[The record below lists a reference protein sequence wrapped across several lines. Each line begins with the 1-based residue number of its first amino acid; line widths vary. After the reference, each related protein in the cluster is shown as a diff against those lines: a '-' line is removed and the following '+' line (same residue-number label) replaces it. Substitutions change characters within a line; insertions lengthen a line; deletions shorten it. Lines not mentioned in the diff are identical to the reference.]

1 LVIAKAP
8 FYDRG
13 MSTIL
18 VTGAAGFIG
27 SHAILALSEAG
38 HTVIALDNLST
49 GRRWAV
55 PREMPF
61 IQADVG
67 DVAAMRAVFNAFPID
82 AVMHFAGSIEVGE
95 SVTHPLDYYRN
106 NTMGSLTLIQ
116 AAIAAGIR
124 NMVFSST
131 AAVYG
136 EPESQPIPEGAATRP
151 INPYGWTKL
160 MTEQMLSDAAAAH
173 GLRYVALRYFN
184 VSGADPEGRAGE
196 SIKKPSHL
204 IKRAVQVA
212 VGILPELG
220 LFGEDYPTP
229 DGTCVRDY
237 IHVSDLVDA
246 HLLALNHL
254 EAGGENLTMN
264 CGHGKGISI
273 REVIRAVE
281 RATGEPLNVKSA
293 PRRPGDPP
301 QLIAAADKIRER
313 FGWQPKYDLDAM
325 VVSALKWERL
335 LAAAPEGVH
344 PLSVTPKN

>member
-1 LVIAKAP
+1 
-8 FYDRG
+8 

-38 HTVIALDNLST
+38 HSVVAIDDLST

-55 PREMPF
+55 PPEMTF
-61 IQADVG
+61 IQG
-67 DVAAMRAVFNAFPID
+67 DIGSAAMMHAVFAQYPID

-95 SVTHPLDYYRN
+95 SVSHPLAYYRN
-106 NTMGSLTLIQ
+106 NTVGSLTLIE
-116 AAIAAGIR
+116 AALAAGVR
-124 NMVFSST
+124 RMVFSST

-136 EPESQPIPEGAATRP
+136 EPESQPIPEEAPTRP

-160 MTEQMLSDAAAAH
+160 MTEQMLRDASAAQ
-173 GLRYVALRYFN
+173 GLTYAILRYFN
-184 VSGADPEGRAGE
+184 VSGADPAGRAGE

-212 VGILPELG
+212 VGVLPELG
-220 LFGEDYPTP
+220 IFGEDYPTP

-246 HLLALNHL
+246 HILALAHL
-254 EAGGENLTMN
+254 EGGGGNLTLN
-264 CGHGKGISI
+264 CGHGRGVSI
-273 REVIRAVE
+273 REVVRAVE
-281 RATGEPLNVKSA
+281 RATGKPLPVRSA

-301 QLIAAADKIRER
+301 ALVAGADKIAQVL
-313 FGWQPKYDLDAM
+313 GWKPKYDLDAM
-325 VVSALKWERL
+325 VTSALNWERL
-335 LAAAPEGVH
+335 LAAAPAGAH
-344 PLSVTPKN
+344 PNRP

>member
-1 LVIAKAP
+1 
-8 FYDRG
+8 

-27 SHAILALSEAG
+27 SHAILSLNEAG
-38 HTVIALDNLST
+38 HTVIAVDDLST

-55 PREMPF
+55 PPEIIF

-67 DVAAMRAVFNAFPID
+67 DAAAMRDIFARRRID
-82 AVMHFAGSIEVGE
+82 AVMHYAGSIEVGE
-95 SVTHPLDYYRN
+95 SVTHPLEYYRN
-106 NTMGSLTLIQ
+106 NTVGSLTLIE
-116 AAIAAGIR
+116 AAIAAGVGK
-124 NMVFSST
+124 MVFSST

-136 EPESQPIPEGAATRP
+136 EPERQPIQEDAPTRP

-160 MTEQMLSDAAAAH
+160 MTEQMLKDASAAH

-184 VSGADPEGRAGE
+184 VSGADPQGRAGE

-204 IKRAVQVA
+204 IKRAVQAAIGV
-212 VGILPELG
+212 LPELG

-273 REVIRAVE
+273 REVICAVE
-281 RATGEPLNVKSA
+281 RATGEPLNVRSA

-301 QLIAAADKIRER
+301 QLIAAADRIRER

-335 LAAAPEGVH
+335 LAAAPDGVH
-344 PLSVTPKN
+344 PLSVQPKS

>member
-1 LVIAKAP
+1 
-8 FYDRG
+8 

-38 HTVIALDNLST
+38 HTVIAVDDLST

-55 PREMPF
+55 PDGMTF
-61 IQADVG
+61 IQADIG
-67 DVAAMRAVFNAFPID
+67 DAALMREVFAGHKID

-95 SVTHPLDYYRN
+95 SVTHPLEYYRN
-106 NTMGSLTLIQ
+106 NTGGSLTLIET
-116 AAIAAGIR
+116 AIKAGIR
-124 NMVFSST
+124 KMVFSST

-136 EPESQPIPEGAATRP
+136 EPERQPIQEDAVTKP

-160 MTEQMLSDAAAAH
+160 MTEQMLRDASAAH
-173 GLRYVALRYFN
+173 GLNYVALRYFN
-184 VSGADPEGRAGE
+184 VSGADPLGRAGE

-212 VGILPELG
+212 VGVLPELG

-246 HLLALNHL
+246 HLLALSHL
-254 EAGGENLTMN
+254 EAGGETLTMN

-281 RATGEPLNVKSA
+281 RATGEPLRVRSA

-301 QLIAAADKIRER
+301 QLIAAADRIKEK

-325 VVSALKWERL
+325 VVSALHWERL
-335 LAAAPEGVH
+335 LTAAPDGVH
-344 PLSVTPKN
+344 PLSVQPKN

>member
-1 LVIAKAP
+1 
-8 FYDRG
+8 

-38 HTVIALDNLST
+38 HSVIALDNLST

-55 PREMPF
+55 PAGMTF
-61 IQADVG
+61 IEADIG
-67 DVAAMRAVFNAFPID
+67 DAAAMRDVFAKHAVD

-95 SVTHPLDYYRN
+95 SVTHPLEYYRN
-106 NTMGSLTLIQ
+106 NTVGSLTLIE
-116 AAIAAGIR
+116 AVIAAGVR
-124 NMVFSST
+124 RMVFSST

-136 EPESQPIPEGAATRP
+136 EPESQPIQEDAVTKP

-160 MTEQMLSDAAAAH
+160 MTEYMLRDASAAH
-173 GLRYVALRYFN
+173 GLNYVALRYFN
-184 VSGADPEGRAGE
+184 VSGADPHGRAGE

-246 HLLALNHL
+246 HILALGHL
-254 EAGGENLTMN
+254 EGGGGNLTMN

-281 RATGEPLNVKSA
+281 RATGEPLKVKSA

-301 QLIAAADKIRER
+301 VLIAAADRIKEK
-313 FGWQPKYDLDAM
+313 FGWQPRHDLDAM
-325 VVSALKWERL
+325 VSSALKWERL
-335 LAAAPEGVH
+335 LAKAPDGVH
-344 PLSVTPKN
+344 PLDPSITT

>member
-1 LVIAKAP
+1 
-8 FYDRG
+8 

-38 HTVIALDNLST
+38 HTVIAVDNLST

-55 PREMPF
+55 PADMTF
-61 IQADVG
+61 IQGDIGDAGLMRDV
-67 DVAAMRAVFNAFPID
+67 FPRHTVD

-95 SVTHPLDYYRN
+95 SVTHPLEYYRN
-106 NTMGSLTLIQ
+106 NTVGSLTLIE
-116 AAIAAGIR
+116 AVIAAGIKR
-124 NMVFSST
+124 MVFSST

-136 EPESQPIPEGAATRP
+136 EPERQPIQEDAATKP

-160 MTEQMLSDAAAAH
+160 MTEQMLRDASAAH
-173 GLRYVALRYFN
+173 GLNYVALRYFN
-184 VSGADPEGRAGE
+184 VSGADPRGRAGE

-220 LFGEDYPTP
+220 LFGEDYPPP

-254 EAGGENLTMN
+254 KAGGETLTMN

-281 RATGEPLNVKSA
+281 RATGVPLNVKSA
-293 PRRPGDPP
+293 PRRPGAPP
-301 QLIAAADKIRER
+301 QLIAAADRIKEK

-325 VVSALKWERL
+325 GVSALKWERL
-335 LAAAPEGVH
+335 LAKAPDGGH
-344 PLSVTPKN
+344 

>member
-1 LVIAKAP
+1 MVIANP
-8 FYDRG
+8 PVYDLR

-38 HTVIALDNLST
+38 HTVIGVDDLST

-55 PREMPF
+55 PADMTF
-61 IQADVG
+61 IQGDIGDAELMRDVFARHT
-67 DVAAMRAVFNAFPID
+67 VD

-95 SVTHPLDYYRN
+95 SVTHPLAYYRN
-106 NTMGSLTLIQ
+106 NTVGSLTLIE
-116 AAIAAGIR
+116 AIIAAGIKR
-124 NMVFSST
+124 MVFSST

-136 EPESQPIPEGAATRP
+136 EPERQPIQEDAVTKP

-160 MTEQMLSDAAAAH
+160 MTEQMLRDASAAH
-173 GLRYVALRYFN
+173 GLNYVALRYFN
-184 VSGADPEGRAGE
+184 VSGADPHGRAGE

-212 VGILPELG
+212 VGVLPELG

-254 EAGGENLTMN
+254 EAGGETLTMN

-301 QLIAAADKIRER
+301 QLIAAADRIKEK

-325 VVSALKWERL
+325 VVSALHWERL
-335 LAAAPEGVH
+335 LAAAPDGVH
-344 PLSVTPKN
+344 PLSVAPKN

>member
-1 LVIAKAP
+1 
-8 FYDRG
+8 

-38 HTVIALDNLST
+38 HTVVAVDDLST

-55 PREMPF
+55 PPGMTF
-61 IQADVG
+61 IQGDIGAAGLMRDVF
-67 DVAAMRAVFNAFPID
+67 ARHAID
-82 AVMHFAGSIEVGE
+82 AIMHFAGSIEVGE
-95 SVTHPLDYYRN
+95 SVTHPLEYYRN
-106 NTMGSLTLIQ
+106 NTVGSLTLIE
-116 AAIAAGIR
+116 AAIEAGVKR
-124 NMVFSST
+124 MVFSST

-136 EPESQPIPEGAATRP
+136 EPERQPIQEDAATRP

-160 MTEQMLSDAAAAH
+160 MTEQMLRDAAAAH

-212 VGILPELG
+212 VGVLPELG

-254 EAGGENLTMN
+254 EGGGETLTMN

-301 QLIAAADKIRER
+301 QLIAAADRIKEK

-335 LAAAPEGVH
+335 LAAAPDGVH
-344 PLSVTPKN
+344 PLSVSSHS

>member
-1 LVIAKAP
+1 LAVAEAP
-8 FYDRG
+8 VYDHG

-27 SHAILALSEAG
+27 SHAILALAQAG
-38 HTVIALDNLST
+38 HSVIAVDNLST

-55 PREMPF
+55 PPDMTF
-61 IQADVG
+61 IQADIG
-67 DVAAMRAVFNAFPID
+67 DAAAMSAVFNAFPID

-95 SVTHPLDYYRN
+95 SVTHPLEYYRN
-106 NTMGSLTLIQ
+106 NTVGSLTFIE
-116 AAIAAGIR
+116 AALAAGIR
-124 NMVFSST
+124 KMVFSST

-136 EPESQPIPEGAATRP
+136 EPEAQPIQEDASTRP

-160 MTEQMLSDAAAAH
+160 MTEQMLRDASAAH
-173 GLRYVALRYFN
+173 GLNYVALRYFN

-246 HLLALNHL
+246 HLLALKHL
-254 EAGGENLTMN
+254 QTGGENLTMN

-281 RATGEPLNVKSA
+281 RATGEPLKVKSA

-301 QLIAAADKIRER
+301 QLIAAADRIKER

-335 LAAAPEGVH
+335 LAAAPDGVH
-344 PLSVTPKN
+344 PLSVAPKN

>member
-1 LVIAKAP
+1 
-8 FYDRG
+8 

-27 SHAILALSEAG
+27 SHAILALHEAG
-38 HTVIALDNLST
+38 HTVVAIDNLST

-55 PREMPF
+55 PPDMTFLQGDIGDAELMHGVF
-61 IQADVG
+61 ADH
-67 DVAAMRAVFNAFPID
+67 AID

-95 SVTHPLDYYRN
+95 SVTHPLEYYKN
-106 NTMGSLTLIQ
+106 NTGGSLTLIESM
-116 AAIAAGIR
+116 IRAGIKR
-124 NMVFSST
+124 MVFSST

-136 EPESQPIPEGAATRP
+136 EPEYQPIPEDAVTKP

-160 MTEQMLSDAAAAH
+160 MTEQMLKDASAAH
-173 GLRYVALRYFN
+173 GLSYVILRYFN

-246 HLLALNHL
+246 HILALGHL
-254 EAGGENLTMN
+254 ESGGESLTMN

-273 REVIRAVE
+273 REVILAVE
-281 RATGEPLNVKSA
+281 RATGEPLPVKSA

-301 QLIAAADKIRER
+301 QLIAAADKIKAK

-325 VVSALKWERL
+325 VSSALKWERL
-335 LAAAPEGVH
+335 LAAAPDGVH
-344 PLSVTPKN
+344 PLSVSPNA